1 MLHSTAA
8 AYVELHTEEVVVA
21 VHREVVELHTE
32 ATVVD
37 IVDDMG
43 CTEAAVDIADMD
55 CTSAGAAVVVVEAE
69 VAHMVEGVVVE
80 VVVTVPKVK
89 AGVAQQLVSIPPMLI
104 PKWMPVIRWT

>member
-1 MLHSTAA
+1 
-8 AYVELHTEEVVVA
+8 VELHTEEEEAVA

-55 CTSAGAAVVVVEAE
+55 CTSDAAAAVVVVEAE
-69 VAHMVEGVVVE
+69 VVHMVEGVVVE
-80 VVVTVPKVK
+80 EVVVTVPQVK
-89 AGVAQQLVSIPPMLI
+89 AGVAQQLVSIRPMLI
-104 PKWMPVIRWT
+104 PKWMPVFRWTYP

>member
-1 MLHSTAA
+1 M
-8 AYVELHTEEVVVA
+8 A

-55 CTSAGAAVVVVEAE
+55 CTSDAAAAVVVVGAE
-69 VAHMVEGVVVE
+69 VVHMVEGVVV
-80 VVVTVPKVK
+80 VATWTVKSCALSPRLTKADTGCFIIILCDFAVQPK
-89 AGVAQQLVSIPPMLI
+89 I
-104 PKWMPVIRWT
+104 

>member
-1 MLHSTAA
+1 
-8 AYVELHTEEVVVA
+8 VELHTEGEEEAVA

-43 CTEAAVDIADMD
+43 CIEAVVDVADMD
-55 CTSAGAAVVVVEAE
+55 CTSAAAAVAVVVEAE
-69 VAHMVEGVVVE
+69 VAHMVEGVVVVE
-80 VVVTVPKVK
+80 VAVPQVK

-104 PKWMPVIRWT
+104 PK